1 MKRGMLITYTLIV
14 LLLGAS
20 FGGSLVWAF
29 AKAARVELGG
39 QQVGITMLSKNS
51 ARIMVYSG
59 PKITNISN
67 YGSYAEMHFK

>member
-14 LLLGAS
+14 LLLGAT

-29 AKAARVELGG
+29 AKAARVEFDG
-39 QQVGITMLSKNS
+39 QQVDIAMLSKNS
-51 ARIMVYSG
+51 ARILVYNG

-67 YGSYAEMHFK
+67 YGSYAVIHFK